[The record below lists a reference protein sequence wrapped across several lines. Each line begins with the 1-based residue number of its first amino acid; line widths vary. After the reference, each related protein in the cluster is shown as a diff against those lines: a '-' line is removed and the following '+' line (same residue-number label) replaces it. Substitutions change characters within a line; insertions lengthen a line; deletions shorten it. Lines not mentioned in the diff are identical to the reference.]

1 VDVREIIEE
10 IDAQIA
16 RLQQARALL
25 GEPKGDALKSRLTFK
40 KAYKRATPAK
50 KAVAKKVS
58 GQKPRP
64 IVGKLPKRGGTE
76 DGGYGYRQE

>member
-1 VDVREIIEE
+1 MDVRKIIEE

-25 GEPKGDALKSRLTFK
+25 DEPKAVLLKPRPTFK
-40 KAYKRATPAK
+40 KTFKPGTPAK
-50 KAVAKKVS
+50 KTVAKKAS

-64 IVGKLPKRGGTE
+64 IAGKLPKRGGT
-76 DGGYGYRQE
+76 